1 MCPRNRSS
9 AGADPSSSGSWPGSA
24 QQQDPAQE
32 AARGACLLI
41 AALLEIP
48 YLRTSTLMALAA
60 TADLVPRL
68 WFSLLR
74 VSVAD
79 VPLRGLLTSL
89 ACVSAWYAL
98 AGCCVALS
106 LAPQFRGLDVRGQ
119 LAVRPHMRLLW
130 HVLTSS
136 QRAQNEPADTRWPA
150 HRVLFDFWRLGTLWR
165 EVSTWLCQRTSSLTP
180 SYGTD
185 HDHIKTRPRTICAA
199 GLLQSRAAGLAAIRR
214 LLCRPWLDA
223 ASLRAQRCVLHL
235 PEHRR

>member
-1 MCPRNRSS
+1 M
-9 AGADPSSSGSWPGSA
+9 
-24 QQQDPAQE
+24 
-32 AARGACLLI
+32 CLLI

-74 VSVAD
+74 VRLDDA
-79 VPLRGLLTSL
+79 PLRGLLMSL
-89 ACVSAWYAL
+89 AWVSAWYAL

-106 LAPQFRGLDVRGQ
+106 LAPQFRGLDVWGQ

-165 EVSTWLCQRTSSLTP
+165 EVSTRLCQRTSTP
-180 SYGTD
+180 TPYGTE
-185 HDHIKTRPRTICAA
+185 HVYIRTRLGAMCC
-199 GLLQSRAAGLAAIRR
+199 RAASGLGSRPG
-214 LLCRPWLDA
+214 CRQETPLQTLA
-223 ASLRAQRCVLHL
+223 GCCLSACSALST
-235 PEHRR
+235 PPT